1 MKQKSFLLLLSLVLI
16 GGMTIASCSK
26 DDDKKGSKN
35 NTGKLAVTGEVIKS
49 GDTWAQV
56 EGFVN
61 NTDKEG
67 NVTTNV
73 KEYGVEYG
81 LNDGNDTP
89 KRKKANGLTESKF
102 TVKLTGLTPN
112 TKYRYRTYVIPNDPE
127 DKETK
132 YGNYKTFTTEEEQP
146 SIVGAWGTGFKE
158 SETGYNQT
166 FYFFEDNGYYA
177 KIWAAFDQNKQP
189 KNAFTFDVMKYS
201 IKDNIFYS
209 NNDPIKFTLK
219 KNTLTFENNDKVFK
233 RVDVNEIKMYILS
246 PFDIFPGVWAS
257 ERIKRNDGT
266 FEEHYIIIDGKAK
279 AADLYVYYK
288 SNGYY
293 DKSYIYYGE
302 WDFDRLIFIL
312 DTSHS
317 SNKYM
322 VSFWATRDWLDLS
335 WFDNNNKLQYINLE
349 PVDRKQIQDYIDNA
363 IQL

>member
-166 FYFFEDNGYYA
+166 FYFFEDNGYCA
-177 KIWAAFDQNKQP
+177 KICRPCIA
-189 KNAFTFDVMKYS
+189 
-201 IKDNIFYS
+201 
-209 NNDPIKFTLK
+209 
-219 KNTLTFENNDKVFK
+219 
-233 RVDVNEIKMYILS
+233 ILCS
-246 PFDIFPGVWAS
+246 
-257 ERIKRNDGT
+257 R
-266 FEEHYIIIDGKAK
+266 
-279 AADLYVYYK
+279 
-288 SNGYY
+288 
-293 DKSYIYYGE
+293 
-302 WDFDRLIFIL
+302 
-312 DTSHS
+312 
-317 SNKYM
+317 
-322 VSFWATRDWLDLS
+322 
-335 WFDNNNKLQYINLE
+335 
-349 PVDRKQIQDYIDNA
+349 
-363 IQL
+363 